1 MRWLFF
7 IWVLSMPF
15 YQFSVVGSFSVDNLL
30 APVLLL
36 AWLAQITIGG
46 GSVATYQANN
56 IVKSIIVAVFYFSAH
71 IIGLIGTQDAIWH
84 SAYTAATSMLYFI
97 LPILFIRSIDD
108 LNSFKNAII
117 VIAII
122 ASISGLLSALGII
135 ELEFARQAESRIG
148 VAELQKSIG
157 VFSSYGDVGI
167 LLSLALLVVIARYEN
182 ISRIRSCL
190 MIALLVIVCLIA
202 IISMQSRNIV
212 LTIIAAVVSYG
223 LIGRLVRIS
232 NGWNYILYA
241 LIIIAATISVMAV
254 TLFYEPLLKLVQ
266 SIGGTKEA
274 AGTVAHRLEQYG
286 VMWDLV
292 KNRVWV
298 GIEPH
303 VYERYMDKISLTHNI
318 WLKELVQGGVIT
330 VVAMLTIF
338 WRALIIQVDNYR
350 RGCMS
355 DDALVFLSSVLGM
368 LVATQFYPGGTLIFW
383 CILGACSAMP
393 FKAKKV
399 PVKKQKVNQL
409 LHRAS

>member
-1 MRWLFF
+1 MRWLLF

-36 AWLAQITIGG
+36 IWLAQITIGG
-46 GSVATYQANN
+46 HSVATYQANN

-167 LLSLALLVVIARYEN
+167 LLSLALLVVIAKYEN

-190 MIALLVIVCLIA
+190 MIALIVVVCLIA

-232 NGWNYILYA
+232 NSWNYILYA
-241 LIIIAATISVMAV
+241 LIIITATISVMAV

-266 SIGGTKEA
+266 SIGGTKES

-292 KNRVWV
+292 KDRVWV

-303 VYERYMDKISLTHNI
+303 VHERYMDKISLTHNI

-393 FKAKKV
+393 FK
-399 PVKKQKVNQL
+399 VKESTVEKQKVNQL